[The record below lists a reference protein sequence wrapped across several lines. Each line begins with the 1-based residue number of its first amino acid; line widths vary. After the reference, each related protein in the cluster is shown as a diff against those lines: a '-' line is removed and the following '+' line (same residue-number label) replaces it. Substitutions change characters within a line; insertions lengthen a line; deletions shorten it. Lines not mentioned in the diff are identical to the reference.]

1 MLQCLSG
8 YYLRRHRMSITPSET
23 DDKLVFHLWRQGRKG
38 SRLALAGLTIN
49 VDSQDTLCLQ
59 SPLAT
64 PRRLAALPDV
74 GESEK
79 DRPQFSDPFGNGP
92 PGAPAPA
99 YHSHIEH
106 IRHPA
111 SPILAT
117 VRKFSTRFSSFAT
130 SEAESQCPQMASL
143 NQLHSKLLG
152 VVVRVSA
159 YPVALIIVNIL
170 HTGMSM
176 QIGQYSRQCPTSI

>member
-1 MLQCLSG
+1 MPQRISG
-8 YYLRRHRMSITPSET
+8 YYLRRHRTSNHASET

-49 VDSQDTLCLQ
+49 VDSQDTLCPQ

-79 DRPQFSDPFGNGP
+79 DRPQFSDPFGTGL

-99 YHSHIEH
+99 HHSHIDH
-106 IRHPA
+106 LRHPA
-111 SPILAT
+111 SPILAA

-152 VVVRVSA
+152 VVMRVSA

-170 HTGMSM
+170 HTGMSF
-176 QIGQYSRQCPTSI
+176 QHDQYSRQYPISI